1 MLNLRTQNL
10 FKRSYSDG
18 TPMVVI
24 GDSELKE
31 LQHIIEG
38 VAADVISVFEKYGLD
53 YCLYAGSALGAIRH
67 HGFIPWDDDL
77 DLAMPRNDLERFLDV
92 FDSELGDKYW
102 ISTPGRTPGC
112 RAPMTKVLL
121 KGTVLRDRNTYHTDE
136 CGVWVDIYPYE
147 NVPDGRIAKKVFKVR
162 CLGASLFASCR
173 WFFEDRDM
181 YRAIVGSDVAAL
193 KVINAKVRIGRL
205 LAFRS
210 LDFWVA
216 HAYRVFARHQ
226 RDDTRQIVVCAR
238 WNETLTDRKNVFPAK
253 EADFNGHSWR
263 IPQDGDMA
271 MRMFFGDD
279 YMTPPSPEQLDCHSF
294 FEVDFAAAEH

>member
-1 MLNLRTQNL
+1 
-10 FKRSYSDG
+10 
-18 TPMVVI
+18 
-24 GDSELKE
+24 
-31 LQHIIEG
+31 
-38 VAADVISVFEKYGLD
+38 
-53 YCLYAGSALGAIRH
+53 
-67 HGFIPWDDDL
+67 
-77 DLAMPRNDLERFLDV
+77 
-92 FDSELGDKYW
+92 
-102 ISTPGRTPGC
+102 
-112 RAPMTKVLL
+112 
-121 KGTVLRDRNTYHTDE
+121 
-136 CGVWVDIYPYE
+136 
-147 NVPDGRIAKKVFKVR
+147 
-162 CLGASLFASCR
+162 
-173 WFFEDRDM
+173 M